1 LTYNKVRKKEH
12 DMKLSEF
19 VKTYRI
25 DRRLSLRQMAQMCN
39 CSFQYLSKLENDEI
53 ENPTTKMLANIASG
67 MGMTLHELM
76 TTVDDMNV
84 YYETSFAA
92 KEIPEAKGKMSHDVA
107 SDLLFA
113 YANAD
118 EKTQRAV
125 RILLGLE

>member
-1 LTYNKVRKKEH
+1 
-12 DMKLSEF
+12 MKLSQF
-19 VKTYRI
+19 VKSYRV

-84 YYETSFAA
+84 YYQAS
-92 KEIPEAKGKMSHDVA
+92 PEEEPDVKGKVNLDVA
-107 SDLLFA
+107 SELLFA

-118 EKTQRAV
+118 EKTRRAV
-125 RILLGLE
+125 RVLLGLE

>member
-1 LTYNKVRKKEH
+1 
-12 DMKLSEF
+12 MKLSKF
-19 VKTYRI
+19 VKDYRI
-25 DRRLSLRQMAQMCN
+25 DRRLSLRQMAQLCG

-53 ENPTTKMLANIASG
+53 ENPATKMLANIASG

-76 TTVDDMNV
+76 TTVDDMNI

-92 KEIPEAKGKMSHDVA
+92 KEIPDAKGKMTHDVA